1 MVQIRSI
8 KISYISG
15 GVASPIFPGDGGRD
29 ILQLARGTYLKLQ
42 GGETYFNLQRQET
55 SPILTILTQSLL
67 FSKNIISEAYSLS
80 HLR

>member
-29 ILQLARGTYLKLQ
+29 IGGETYLKLQ